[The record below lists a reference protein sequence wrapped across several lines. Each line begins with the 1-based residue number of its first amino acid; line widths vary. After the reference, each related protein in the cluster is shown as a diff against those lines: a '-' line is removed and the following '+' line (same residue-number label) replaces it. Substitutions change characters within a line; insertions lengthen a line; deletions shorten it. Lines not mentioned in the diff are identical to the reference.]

1 MLFRSRV
8 LAKDV
13 LAQGADEYFK
23 VPEKDRGKYID
34 EWLVRWL
41 KTGER
46 IATGKESERTDDEML
61 ADIREQG
68 ERGRQRAAERP
79 SDRMPSLT
87 EGGAMR
93 FLDFWASDVEK
104 ASSPKEQGQIVRF
117 LGDVRKRFGG

>member
-1 MLFRSRV
+1 V

-13 LAQGADEYFK
+13 LAQGADEYFR
-23 VPEKDRGKYID
+23 VPEKDRGRYID
-34 EWLVRWL
+34 EWMVRWL

-46 IATGKESERTDDEML
+46 IATGKESERTDEEML

-68 ERGRQRAAERP
+68 DRGRQRAAERP
-79 SDRMPSLT
+79 ADRLPSLT

-104 ASSPKEQGQIVRF
+104 ASSPREQGQIVRF